1 MNGVIEIL
9 VGIRDGYDALRD
21 ELDALIVGLV
31 DMDARQEAAG
41 RQEESEEPKPAVKG
55 GCEHKHT
62 QMVGGMGGSPERTV
76 CVDCKEEV

>member
-1 MNGVIEIL
+1 MMNGVIEIL

-31 DMDARQEAAG
+31 DMDARQE
-41 RQEESEEPKPAVKG
+41 EPEKPKPAVES

-62 QMVGGMGGSPERTV
+62 QVVGGMGDSRERTV